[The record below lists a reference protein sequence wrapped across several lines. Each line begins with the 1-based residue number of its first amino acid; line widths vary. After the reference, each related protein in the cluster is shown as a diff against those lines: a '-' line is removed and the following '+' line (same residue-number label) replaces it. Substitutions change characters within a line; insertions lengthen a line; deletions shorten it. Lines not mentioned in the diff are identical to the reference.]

1 MIRRKARLPRPRVRG
16 AASHVPL
23 RKGSFQ
29 HVHRTMRPRVS
40 MQTLRL
46 EAGSPAPFLGPQ
58 ARHAP
63 VPCASGPSVSQARG
77 SSNTVCSVCRGSW
90 PSRKAPST
98 PLSAGPSGPA
108 GVSAPQK
115 RLPEPL
121 PSSQTVL
128 IAPSSALTHHFITAL
143 RAALLLRRRWDLF
156 MRLINGPLPGAG
168 AGWLVGCAAQDRRH
182 ERTRQGR
189 AAWGELQRGRALD
202 GGSTEV
208 GLQGRGAA
216 RSTGEGGP
224 GRLAPWPHVL
234 SSGLASPSALGALA
248 SLRPCLL
255 SELVLR
261 EGWCRWRTGGLTPLC
276 PRWHPSLPWS
286 RGAGGPRGWVGG
298 LWLRPPASVWV
309 PAATLGTR
317 AVFSVIPHPC
327 LCEVGLVTVL
337 TPWGAG
343 SLARQDTECQPRAG
357 PRYVLSWPE
366 SPRLIVSCPSG
377 WLLKERGPSGLA
389 LCPTHLQLTKGAEGQ
404 AWGIQTPRG
413 TGPGAPED
421 RLQCREEAEP
431 LVSVR

>member
-234 SSGLASPSALGALA
+234 SSGLASPTALGAL
-248 SLRPCLL
+248 
-255 SELVLR
+255 VL
-261 EGWCRWRTGGLTPLC
+261 P
-276 PRWHPSLPWS
+276 PSLPPLRASAQGRLVPVADW
-286 RGAGGPRGWVGG
+286 GAHPTLPQVAPLTAVVPRGRRTQG
-298 LWLRPPASVWV
+298 LGWWPLAQTARLC
-309 PAATLGTR
+309 LG
-317 AVFSVIPHPC
+317 SSCNLGHPC
-327 LCEVGLVTVL
+327 CLFCHSS
-337 TPWGAG
+337 
-343 SLARQDTECQPRAG
+343 SLS
-357 PRYVLSWPE
+357 L
-366 SPRLIVSCPSG
+366 
-377 WLLKERGPSGLA
+377 
-389 LCPTHLQLTKGAEGQ
+389 
-404 AWGIQTPRG
+404 
-413 TGPGAPED
+413 
-421 RLQCREEAEP
+421 
-431 LVSVR
+431 

>member
-1 MIRRKARLPRPRVRG
+1 MGLFPGLVQGGWWAARPRTGGTSARG
-16 AASHVPL
+16 KEEQPGASCREGGPW
-23 RKGSFQ
+23 
-29 HVHRTMRPRVS
+29 M
-40 MQTLRL
+40 
-46 EAGSPAPFLGPQ
+46 EGPQ
-58 ARHAP
+58 RW
-63 VPCASGPSVSQARG
+63 VSRAGERPGAQEREALADWPHG
-77 SSNTVCSVCRGSW
+77 LTSS
-90 PSRKAPST
+90 
-98 PLSAGPSGPA
+98 L
-108 GVSAPQK
+108 
-115 RLPEPL
+115 L
-121 PSSQTVL
+121 
-128 IAPSSALTHHFITAL
+128 
-143 RAALLLRRRWDLF
+143 ALLL
-156 MRLINGPLPGAG
+156 LPP
-168 AGWLVGCAAQDRRH
+168 
-182 ERTRQGR
+182 
-189 AAWGELQRGRALD
+189 WGL
-202 GGSTEV
+202 
-208 GLQGRGAA
+208 
-216 RSTGEGGP
+216 
-224 GRLAPWPHVL
+224 L
-234 SSGLASPSALGALA
+234 S